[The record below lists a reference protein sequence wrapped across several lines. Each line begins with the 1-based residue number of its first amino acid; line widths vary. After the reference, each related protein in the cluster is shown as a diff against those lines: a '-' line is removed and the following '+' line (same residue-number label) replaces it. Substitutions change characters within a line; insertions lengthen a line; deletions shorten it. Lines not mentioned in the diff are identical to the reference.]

1 MSLKGMDYLS
11 LYSPDPTVFR
21 KIIATPPAR
30 LHRTAFSSA
39 GSADDKPFSLLPNLQ
54 TT

>member
-21 KIIATPPAR
+21 KNYCHPTGAASSN
-30 LHRTAFSSA
+30 AFSSA